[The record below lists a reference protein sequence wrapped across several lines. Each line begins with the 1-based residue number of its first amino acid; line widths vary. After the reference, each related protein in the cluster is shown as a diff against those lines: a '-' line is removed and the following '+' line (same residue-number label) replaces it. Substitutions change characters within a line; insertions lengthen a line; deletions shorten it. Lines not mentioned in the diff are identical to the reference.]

1 MLRSA
6 LSSFVSALPAP
17 VAEAHCDGPC
27 GVYDPASA
35 RVAAE
40 AVLAMTKKLKA
51 LEAPAAGDA
60 AAQAAYDNT
69 FSRFVAIKED
79 QAKETKKELLILW
92 TDYFKPDHLAT
103 FPDLHDT
110 FWKAAK
116 LCSACKVNIDQGKAE
131 ELMAA
136 VEKVHGMFWQSKG
149 RNDAWVTAS

>member
-110 FWKAAK
+110 
-116 LCSACKVNIDQGKAE
+116 LSLI
-131 ELMAA
+131 
-136 VEKVHGMFWQSKG
+136 HI
-149 RNDAWVTAS
+149 